1 MGFELRDISFA
12 YGPKE
17 VLRTIT
23 ITLEPGRFYGV
34 IGPNGCGKTTLLDL
48 MVGHRR
54 PAAGEIQYNRKELA
68 AYSRRQLSREMAL
81 VPQNFYINFPYTAR
95 EIVMMG
101 RYPYIPRFARPS
113 PEDHTMVDGIMEK
126 TGTLAFRDR
135 RVTDLS
141 GGERQ
146 RVVFARALAQDT
158 PVLFLDEATSNLD
171 INHTL
176 SLLKVVRQRMTS
188 GGRTVVAVLQDVN
201 LAAMYC
207 DELIFMQTGK
217 IHTRGET
224 DVVLNPETLKA
235 VFDVDAD
242 IAFNSYSE
250 SKQVV
255 FKK

>member
-1 MGFELRDISFA
+1 MGFDLRDISFA

-17 VLRTIT
+17 VLRSIS

-48 MVGHRR
+48 MVRLR
-54 PAAGEIQYNRKELA
+54 QPAAGEIQYNRKGLD
-68 AYSRRQLSREMAL
+68 AYSRRWLSREIAL

-101 RYPYIPRFARPS
+101 RYPYIPRFAQPG
-113 PEDHTMVDGIMEK
+113 PQDHAAVDSIMEK
-126 TGTLAFRDR
+126 TGTLAFRNR
-135 RVTDLS
+135 RITDLS

-146 RVVFARALAQDT
+146 RIVFARALAQDT

-176 SLLKVVRQRMTS
+176 SLLKVVRRRMQS
-188 GGRTVVAVLQDVN
+188 GERTVVAVLQDIN

-207 DELIFMQTGK
+207 DELIFMQQGRIFK
-217 IHTRGET
+217 RGATER
-224 DVVLNPETLKA
+224 VLNPDTLKA
-235 VFDVDAD
+235 VFNVDAD
-242 IAFNSYSE
+242 IAFNAFSE
-250 SKQVV
+250 SRQVV

>member
-1 MGFELRDISFA
+1 MGFKLRDISFA

-17 VLRTIT
+17 VLRAVS

-48 MVGHRR
+48 MVGHQP
-54 PAAGEIQYNRKELA
+54 PAAGEIQYNRKVLA
-68 AYSRRQLSREMAL
+68 AYSRRQLSREIAL

-113 PEDHTMVDGIMEK
+113 PEDHAVVDGIMEQ
-126 TGTLAFRDR
+126 TGTLIFRDR

-207 DELIFMQTGK
+207 DELIFMQKGQ
-217 IHTRGET
+217 IHTRGDT
-224 DVVLNPETLKA
+224 DVVLNPDTLKA
-235 VFDVDAD
+235 VFDVETD
-242 IAFNSYSE
+242 IVFNPYSE
-250 SKQVV
+250 SKQVA

>member
-17 VLRTIT
+17 VLKSIS

-48 MVGHRR
+48 MVGLRP
-54 PAAGEIQYNRKELA
+54 PAAGEIQYQRKGLA
-68 AYSRRQLSREMAL
+68 TYSRRVLSREMAL
-81 VPQNFYINFPYTAR
+81 VPQNFYISFPYTAR

-101 RYPYIPRFARPS
+101 RYPYIPRFARPDA
-113 PEDHTMVDGIMEK
+113 EDHATVDGIMEK
-126 TGTLAFRDR
+126 TGILAFRDR

-176 SLLKVVRQRMTS
+176 SLLNVVRQRMAS
-188 GGRTVVAVLQDVN
+188 GGRTVMAVLQDIN

-207 DELIFMQTGK
+207 DELIFMQKGK
-217 IHTRGET
+217 IHTRGATET
-224 DVVLNPETLKA
+224 VLNPETLKA
-235 VFDVDAD
+235 VFDVDTD
-242 IAFNSYSE
+242 IAFNPFSD

-255 FKK
+255 FRK